1 MPEFFTEDYRYQ
13 LAAQPYLAAIAR
25 GVKDSPASRAFLLRG
40 TEYAQSY
47 ETAEPLWQ
55 KQWQARGNPKC
66 PFWSNYWFNPCQSC
80 NCRIDNSVS
89 MEIDALFFLE
99 NSEGKRLA
107 VHVEMKRDGEALS
120 IGQAEAYRPRAECYR
135 DQRRVRKG
143 VLRHDH
149 FIAVLFCGTQTDTQL
164 VKQYFDRVILHDSAR
179 NAFPGYPSGR

>member
-1 MPEFFTEDYRYQ
+1 MPKFSTEDYLYQ
-13 LAAQPYLAAIAR
+13 KAAQAHLAAIAR
-25 GVKDSPASRAFLLRG
+25 GVKDHPASRAFLIRD
-40 TEYAQSY
+40 TEYAKSY

-99 NSEGKRLA
+99 NSEGTRLA
-107 VHVEMKRDGEALS
+107 VHVEMKRDGEPLS

-149 FIAVLFCGTQTDTQL
+149 FVAVLFCGAQTDISL
-164 VKQYFDRVILHDSAR
+164 VEQHFDRVILHDSAR
-179 NAFPGYPSGR
+179 DVFPGYPNGR